1 MVKSLL
7 KGNKSEVKQIM
18 AIPKYQYIKEELKQ
32 KIISGQFENGDKFY
46 TEAELI
52 QMYDVSSITVVRALN
67 DLANDGYII
76 RQQGK
81 GTFVSRARKHKLVE
95 FSDIEVFPTQNDRVT
110 VLSIERGNDLSILE
124 KLGLKSNQFYYKI
137 ERVRE
142 TNGVTYIYHQSY
154 IPEQYINAN
163 YPNLDYYSSIYG
175 RFKADYHIHMNDEHF
190 EEVNEIIFPT
200 PEVIAQK
207 LGIDAQFPSVHQV
220 KTTQLESTGQI
231 LEDSEAYK
239 RSDFYKIKFISS
251 DKSR

>member
-1 MVKSLL
+1 
-7 KGNKSEVKQIM
+7 M
-18 AIPKYQYIKEELKQ
+18 AIPKYQYIKDELKQ

-95 FSDIEVFPTQNDRVT
+95 FSDVEVFPSQSDHVT
-110 VLSIERGNDLSILE
+110 VLSIERGNDGAILD
-124 KLGLKSNQFYYKI
+124 KLGLKSNQFYYRI

-142 TNGVTYIYHQSY
+142 TNGVTYIYQQSY
-154 IPEQYINAN
+154 IPEQYVNAN
-163 YPNLDYYSSIYG
+163 YPNLEYYSSIYG
-175 RFKADYHIHMNDEHF
+175 RFKADYHIHMNDEPF
-190 EEVNEIIFPT
+190 EEINEIVFPT
-200 PEVIAQK
+200 PKHVAEK
-207 LGIDAQFPSVHQV
+207 LGIDPQFPSVHQV
-220 KTTQLESTGQI
+220 KTTHLESTGLI
-231 LEDSEAYK
+231 LEYVEWSK
-239 RSDFYKIKFISS
+239 RGDFYKIKFIAS

>member
-200 PEVIAQK
+200 PEAIAQK

-220 KTTQLESTGQI
+220 KTTHLESTGQI
-231 LEDSEAYK
+231 LEYSEAYK

>member
-1 MVKSLL
+1 
-7 KGNKSEVKQIM
+7 M
-18 AIPKYQYIKEELKQ
+18 AIPKYQYIKDELKQ

-95 FSDIEVFPTQNDRVT
+95 FSDVEVFPSQSDHVT
-110 VLSIERGNDLSILE
+110 VLSIERGNDGAILD
-124 KLGLKSNQFYYKI
+124 KLGLKSNQFYYRI

-142 TNGVTYIYHQSY
+142 TNGVTYIYQQSY
-154 IPEQYINAN
+154 IPEQYVNAN
-163 YPNLDYYSSIYG
+163 YPNLEYYSSIYG
-175 RFKADYHIHMNDEHF
+175 RFKADYHIHMNDEPF
-190 EEVNEIIFPT
+190 EEINEIVFPT
-200 PEVIAQK
+200 PKHVAEK
-207 LGIDAQFPSVHQV
+207 LGIDPQFPSVHQV

-231 LEDSEAYK
+231 LEYVESYK
-239 RSDFYKIKFISS
+239 RGDFYKIKFIASY
-251 DKSR
+251 KSR

>member
-1 MVKSLL
+1 
-7 KGNKSEVKQIM
+7 M
-18 AIPKYQYIKEELKQ
+18 AIPKYQYIKDELKQ

-95 FSDIEVFPTQNDRVT
+95 FSDVEVFPAQSDHVK
-110 VLSIERGNDLSILE
+110 VLSIERGNDGAILE
-124 KLGLKSNQFYYKI
+124 KLGLRSSQFYYKI
-137 ERVRE
+137 ELVRE
-142 TNGVTYIYHQSY
+142 TKGVTYIYQQSY

-200 PEVIAQK
+200 PVHVAEK
-207 LGIDAQFPSVHQV
+207 LGIDPQFPSVHQV

-231 LEDSEAYK
+231 LEYVESYK
-239 RSDFYKIKFISS
+239 RGDFYKIKFISS

>member
-1 MVKSLL
+1 
-7 KGNKSEVKQIM
+7 M
-18 AIPKYQYIKEELKQ
+18 AIPKYQYIKDELKQ

-95 FSDIEVFPTQNDRVT
+95 FSDVEVFPSQSDHVT
-110 VLSIERGNDLSILE
+110 VLSIERGNDGAILD
-124 KLGLKSNQFYYKI
+124 KLGLKSNQFYYRI

-142 TNGVTYIYHQSY
+142 TNGVTYIYQQSY
-154 IPEQYINAN
+154 IPEQYVNAN
-163 YPNLDYYSSIYG
+163 YPNLEYYSSIYG
-175 RFKADYHIHMNDEHF
+175 RFKADYHIHMNDEPF
-190 EEVNEIIFPT
+190 EEINEIVFPT
-200 PEVIAQK
+200 PKHVAEK
-207 LGIDAQFPSVHQV
+207 LGIDPQFPSVHQV

-231 LEDSEAYK
+231 LEYVESYK
-239 RSDFYKIKFISS
+239 RADFYKIKFIAS

>member
-1 MVKSLL
+1 
-7 KGNKSEVKQIM
+7 M
-18 AIPKYQYIKEELKQ
+18 AIPKYQYIKDELKQ

-95 FSDIEVFPTQNDRVT
+95 FSDVEVFPSQSDHVT
-110 VLSIERGNDLSILE
+110 VLSIERGNDGAILD
-124 KLGLKSNQFYYKI
+124 KLGLKSNQFYYRI

-142 TNGVTYIYHQSY
+142 TNGVTYIYQQSY
-154 IPEQYINAN
+154 IPEQYVNAN
-163 YPNLDYYSSIYG
+163 YPNLEYYSSIYG
-175 RFKADYHIHMNDEHF
+175 RFKADYHIHMNDEPF
-190 EEVNEIIFPT
+190 EEINEIVFPT
-200 PEVIAQK
+200 PKHVAEK
-207 LGIDAQFPSVHQV
+207 LGIDPQFPSVHQV

-231 LEDSEAYK
+231 LEYVESHK
-239 RSDFYKIKFISS
+239 RGDFYKIKFIAS

>member
-1 MVKSLL
+1 
-7 KGNKSEVKQIM
+7 M
-18 AIPKYQYIKEELKQ
+18 AIPKYQYIKDELKQ

-95 FSDIEVFPTQNDRVT
+95 FSDVEVFPSQSDHVT
-110 VLSIERGNDLSILE
+110 VLSIERGNDGAILD
-124 KLGLKSNQFYYKI
+124 KLGLKSNQFYYRI

-142 TNGVTYIYHQSY
+142 TNGVTYIYQQSY
-154 IPEQYINAN
+154 IPEQYVNAN
-163 YPNLDYYSSIYG
+163 YPNFEYYSSIYG
-175 RFKADYHIHMNDEHF
+175 RFKADYHIHMNDEPF
-190 EEVNEIIFPT
+190 EEINEIVFPT
-200 PEVIAQK
+200 PKHVAEK
-207 LGIDAQFPSVHQV
+207 LGIDPQFPSVHQV

-231 LEDSEAYK
+231 LEYVESYK
-239 RSDFYKIKFISS
+239 RGDFYKIKFIAS

>member
-1 MVKSLL
+1 
-7 KGNKSEVKQIM
+7 M
-18 AIPKYQYIKEELKQ
+18 AIPKYQYIKDELKQ

-95 FSDIEVFPTQNDRVT
+95 FSDVEVFPSQSDHVT
-110 VLSIERGNDLSILE
+110 VLSIERGNDGAILD
-124 KLGLKSNQFYYKI
+124 KLGLKSNQFYYRI

-142 TNGVTYIYHQSY
+142 TNGVTYIYQQSY
-154 IPEQYINAN
+154 IPEQYVNAN
-163 YPNLDYYSSIYG
+163 YPNLEYYSSIYG
-175 RFKADYHIHMNDEHF
+175 RFKADYHIHMNDEPF
-190 EEVNEIIFPT
+190 EEINEIVFPT
-200 PEVIAQK
+200 PKHVAEK
-207 LGIDAQFPSVHQV
+207 LGIDPQFPSVHQV

-231 LEDSEAYK
+231 LEYVESYK
-239 RSDFYKIKFISS
+239 RGDFYKIMFIAS